1 MSNSTA
7 YEKMLAE
14 EYYHPD
20 DFLAQMA
27 YRCSKDLLYI
37 NSTPARD
44 PKRDEFLKG
53 FFGGIGEHVTI
64 KGNFHCDYGK
74 HIFLGSGCIINCN
87 VTILDTARVEIGN
100 DVFLAPGVVISAA
113 THPID
118 AQKRVDRNFISHAVT
133 ICDRVW
139 IGANATILPG
149 VTIGKDSVVAAGAV
163 VTHDVPEGVIVGG
176 VPARILRPAV
186 EKTPEI

>member
-1 MSNSTA
+1 MSESTA

-27 YRCSKDLLYI
+27 YQCSKDLLYI
-37 NSTPARD
+37 NSTPPRD
-44 PKRDEFLKG
+44 PKRDEFLKS

-74 HIFLGSGCIINCN
+74 HILLGNGCIINCN
-87 VTILDTARVEIGN
+87 VTILDTARVKIGN

-118 AQKRVDRNFISHAVT
+118 AQKRVDRNPLPSVT
-133 ICDRVW
+133 AY
-139 IGANATILPG
+139 GSAPTPPFFPALPFG
-149 VTIGKDSVVAAGAV
+149 
-163 VTHDVPEGVIVGG
+163 
-176 VPARILRPAV
+176 RILWLP
-186 EKTPEI
+186 PELL